1 MWEYQHTA
9 ETAAAPEA
17 VWRLWADVPGWRA
30 WNAEI
35 EKVEIDG
42 PFAVGS
48 RITMTPPGDEPV
60 VLDLVQVEENALFV
74 DQMDAGDF
82 TVTTVH
88 RVEPLGDGRSRIVY
102 RTEIDGP
109 AADQVGPQLGPAITG
124 DFPETVA
131 ALVRLAEAR

>member
-9 ETAAAPEA
+9 ETAAAPET
-17 VWRLWADVPGWRA
+17 VWRLWADVPGWQT

-60 VLDLVQVEENALFV
+60 VLDLVQVEEHTLFV

-88 RVEPLGDGRSRIVY
+88 RIEPLGDGRIRIVY